1 MADILIGS
9 AVTDENGLASFTGLP
24 PGTYKY
30 VQTGAATGYTADTA
44 EYTIVI
50 SDSAPIS
57 VVRTNAPAETGSISV
72 KKHVEGFQDYVLAG
86 ATFKLTDSSG
96 KPLVSTSSATDG
108 SGALVFENLMT
119 ITGTPQT
126 YQLTEV
132 AAPGGYEPNTNTYD
146 IEVTAGQSSDQNVP
160 NVSTVQGSLDITL
173 SDANYEE
180 YGLTNSGY
188 NLFLV
193 TP

>member
-30 VQTGAATGYTADTA
+30 VQTGAATGYTADTV
-44 EYTIVI
+44 EYTITV

-72 KKHVEGFQDYVLAG
+72 KKHVEGFPDYVLEG

-96 KPLVSTSSATDG
+96 KPLVSASSPTDS
-108 SGALVFENLMT
+108 SGAVVFDNLMT

-132 AAPGGYEPNTNTYD
+132 TAPSGYEPNTNSYD
-146 IEVTAGQSSDQNVP
+146 VEVTAGQSAGQDVP

-173 SDANYEE
+173 SDANYAE
-180 YGLTNSGY
+180 YGLSDSGY

-193 TP
+193 TN